1 MQKEIE
7 KSRGIMSVELDSKLI
22 AALQS
27 NGRAT
32 YRELAATVGAPRA
45 AVSTRVQTLLD
56 TGTVSVV
63 AVAHPEL
70 LGLKA
75 MAHVSVA
82 VSGPVGPVAEA
93 LCASEAAVY
102 ISAVSGQYNIIAEL
116 RVPSQQ
122 DLYDAIAAIRAEP
135 GVRTVNTLYYADVI
149 KGIFMPKSALR
160 ADVRLDAKDVALIEL
175 LERNGRMPFLELA
188 ERTGLSPSAAR
199 NRVNHLIDST
209 ALRVGAVVK
218 RRGGG
223 RTLAMGIGV
232 SLGSRDREACAQIE
246 ALPGIEFLARTLGR
260 FDLIGTVAADS
271 SGDLYSLAEHIRT
284 IDGVMALETWTHL
297 EVFKEHYARSLD
309 VRG

>member
-1 MQKEIE
+1 
-7 KSRGIMSVELDSKLI
+7 MSIELDSKLI
-22 AALQS
+22 AELQS

-232 SLGSRDREACAQIE
+232 SLGSRDREAGAQIE

-271 SGDLYSLAEHIRT
+271 SGDLYSLSEHIRT